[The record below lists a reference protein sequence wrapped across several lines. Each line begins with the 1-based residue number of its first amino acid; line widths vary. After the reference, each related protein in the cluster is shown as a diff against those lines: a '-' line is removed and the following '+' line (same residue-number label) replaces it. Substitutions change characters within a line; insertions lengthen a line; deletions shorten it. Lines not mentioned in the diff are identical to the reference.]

1 MTSSGRW
8 SLARVL
14 RRRLLVAVA
23 LLWLAATVVATVA
36 VRYEINAVLDSALL
50 ALTEQIPLEAAVWSG
65 QAQTSLPLVPK
76 EEVMH
81 VLVRDGSGHVLR
93 QTGPTRDFAWPL
105 EATPGVQT
113 VNDWRVATRRS
124 VDGRLVVQVGELLS
138 ERRQAL
144 TESTAA
150 LLLPLIG
157 LLPLAA
163 LMIELLLRRSFRSVQ
178 EVSEHWRS
186 RSAGDISPLPAV
198 DLPTEFEPMMASINA
213 LVDRLQGVVRAERA
227 FAASSAHELRTP
239 LAAARA
245 QAQRLVAELPE
256 GDAQERTL
264 ALVRSLDRLTNTAT
278 KLLQLSRVESGIGL
292 AREPVDLRQLAT
304 LVLDE
309 FRHQADATQRL
320 SLQLP
325 THPVIVQGDIDAL
338 GIAIRNLVENA
349 LKHAPQAKVQVTVEA
364 PGRVV
369 VTDNGPGVPP
379 GLLATLSQ
387 PYSRG
392 STRTEGTGL
401 GLAIV
406 ARIAEQQHAGL
417 TLQSPPPGGSQGF
430 RATLELGH
438 EAA

>member
-1 MTSSGRW
+1 
-8 SLARVL
+8 
-14 RRRLLVAVA
+14 
-23 LLWLAATVVATVA
+23 
-36 VRYEINAVLDSALL
+36 
-50 ALTEQIPLEAAVWSG
+50 
-65 QAQTSLPLVPK
+65 
-76 EEVMH
+76 
-81 VLVRDGSGHVLR
+81 
-93 QTGPTRDFAWPL
+93 
-105 EATPGVQT
+105 
-113 VNDWRVATRRS
+113 VATRRS
-124 VDGRLVVQVGELLS
+124 VDGRLIVQVGELLS

-186 RSAGDISPLPAV
+186 RSAGDISPLPAA

-325 THPVIVQGDIDAL
+325 AHPVIVQGDIDAL

-349 LKHAPQAKVQVTVEA
+349 LKHAPQAKVQVKVEA

-379 GLLATLSQ
+379 EVLGTLSQ

-392 STRTEGTGL
+392 FTRTEGTGL

-417 TLQSPPPGGSQGF
+417 VLQSPPPGGSQGF
-430 RATLELGH
+430 QATLELGRH